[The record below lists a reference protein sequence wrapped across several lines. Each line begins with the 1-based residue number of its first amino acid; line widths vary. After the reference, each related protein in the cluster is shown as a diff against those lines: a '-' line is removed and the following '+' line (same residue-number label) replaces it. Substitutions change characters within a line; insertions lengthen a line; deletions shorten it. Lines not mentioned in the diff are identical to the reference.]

1 MQIHYGVCLANGV
14 LEADR
19 KRPFELL
26 LANFLFVERTLPKGR
41 VTDDARRNPLAIVKL
56 EPIVA
61 HEVALAL
68 NIAQVPC
75 EKGDPTGV
83 DCRE

>member
-1 MQIHYGVCLANGV
+1 MQIHHGIFLANGV
-14 LEADR
+14 HETNR

-26 LANFLFVERTLPKGR
+26 FANCPVVERTLPKGR
-41 VTDDARRNPLAIVKL
+41 VIGDARRNPLAIVIP

-68 NIAQVPC
+68 NIVQVPC